1 MTAPLDKPA
10 GEWPSSEVRREP
22 AQARPPAAP
31 SGRVALLYLLVGIGS
46 TLGGLARYGVGLVF
60 AARFGEAF
68 PWGTIF
74 INTSGSL
81 IIGFFATLTGPDGRF
96 YVRTPGRQFVMTG
109 FCGGYTTFSSFA
121 LQTLTL
127 IQSGQMVRAGANVVA
142 SLALCLAAVWVGHA
156 AATALNR

>member
-1 MTAPLDKPA
+1 MQTPRSA
-10 GEWPSSEVRREP
+10 
-22 AQARPPAAP
+22 ARHDA
-31 SGRVALLYLLVGIGS
+31 ALLYLLVGIGS
-46 TLGGLARYGVGLVF
+46 TLGGLARYGVDLVF
-60 AARFGEAF
+60 TAHLGQAF

-74 INTSGSL
+74 INLSGSF
-81 IIGFFATLTGPDGRF
+81 IIGLFATLTGPDGRF
-96 YVRTPGRQFVMTG
+96 YVRSPGRQFVMTG

-127 IQSGQMVRAGANVVA
+127 VQADQMLRAGANVLA